1 MLSGGILVRFTLK
14 AAPTLGGSGPFVY
27 QTFGLSTGD
36 TSQIGPDIVGDG
48 AACTFWDGYISGLTW
63 SDSLDLSQGKGG
75 FAEATSGELTLI
87 DATRNLD
94 ISLSAAIRSGL
105 VVLEGAKVWVAALPP
120 GGTFADVQPIRQF
133 QVVGDPSVA
142 GGDDPTITLHLRS
155 ASWLASDAMAVT
167 INKTQILGD
176 PTDYQNPT
184 DPTYPVGSGLNR
196 PLQSAAGVTFGGID
210 VSIKAGGVQPAQK
223 LCRYD
228 RTTEHAGDVGDTD
241 GPIAFIPSTFA
252 TATSRATYSAD
263 TGAAFGAIESA
274 AGVWF
279 GCRTATVSLGL
290 PADMTQAQALYDLI
304 ELYRASGYRIILS
317 DGSWFLDIS
326 AQTHS
331 GENVA
336 VSIPEFAGFGSSSPD
351 LFTKGYAL
359 IGSVA
364 SPLGPTAPYAGVLF
378 NLCDYDGNE
387 LFDSLPDPSAVQI
400 IAVPDAIP
408 LAADQVLCSGVALN
422 GEAIPTAFDQ
432 SLSAGVTL
440 GRPACANQSS
450 ILVAKALSL
459 QNCADPQ
466 PGGANRFG
474 RAYMEPNP
482 PVTTSIGGD
491 LNPID
496 IHASSTY
503 TVGGPSATQTLSMK
517 LRVGTFA
524 PSLNIGMLD
533 VSYRTKVILNGR
545 TGPFAFWGPYW
556 KRPDVFPNP
565 IFNRTIDYKANPAPK
580 VPIWKKAFRSLAD
593 AYHETQLIT
602 KNNLTGQTNT
612 VAFEISEAFL
622 WDFQE
627 ISFSSLYPV
636 VYPFFRRYGF
646 EQISA
651 SPTAAC
657 GVDGTGSIA
666 VGAIGGQ
673 GIGWT
678 SVSPAVTSDT
688 GAASWTG
695 IAYDGAGRFLAI
707 GRLTGAAT
715 DDDRMIFAT
724 STDDGATW
732 AASRD
737 AAFLGHTGGKIYC
750 DGVRW
755 AILVAGDNSIRTQT
769 VAGYPGAWT
778 DSVTS
783 RQFACAK
790 GNGSLWLIGGAVA
803 GGYNLAT
810 TTDFASLATQT
821 IGTTEQVQSIS
832 WIPTSKT
839 WLAGMTDGSVW
850 YSTVATDAT
859 VPTAWTKVV
868 VFAGGLSA
876 LGNWSGIS
884 VESFGFDADG
894 RPQQFGSVDG
904 VNWLE
909 RDSRPDV
916 AVYHAA
922 YTNPSGAGI
931 WIGASGSNQSCQIIT
946 SDSAA
951 RDWTPWATP
960 SPSAALQN
968 LRSRRFGGVGAYD
981 YNPLR
986 WSGMHWPG
994 EGSGVSFAIAFDP
1007 GSGDTPSTAVAKIC
1021 EEWWGFAGE
1030 FAGNVDASN
1039 DPIPEELPRVKPGD
1053 VEDVYSELTFEYHKF
1068 GPDYLKTAY
1077 VRNVDTAY
1085 TAGNDAFYFGGWDPD
1100 GVNTNGLAI
1109 WNECR
1114 ESFLRYGTKRELRR
1128 SFDSIH
1134 DETTMGALW
1143 TYVHPD
1149 LGMRIRHITRQPR
1162 YLYLTV
1168 QGVFGSE
1175 QAIASHRAASGC
1187 RYKPNQ
1193 TMIAAQGW
1201 ALPEW
1206 GFVTNIQPNPITGNI
1221 ELEIMFAPE

>member
-1 MLSGGILVRFTLK
+1 MSSGAILVRFTLK
-14 AAPTLGGSGPFVY
+14 TAPTLTGSGPYVA

-36 TSQIGPDIVGDG
+36 TDQTGIDIVGDG
-48 AACTFWDGYISGLTW
+48 AACKFWSGCISGLTW
-63 SDSLDLSQGKGG
+63 SDALDLSQGKGG
-75 FAEATSGELTLI
+75 FAEATSGDLTLI
-87 DATRNLD
+87 DATAD
-94 ISLSAAIRSGL
+94 TGVSLSAAIRSGL
-105 VVLEGAKVWVAALPP
+105 VVLEGATVWVAALPP
-120 GGTFADVQPIRQF
+120 GGTFADVQRIRQF

-155 ASWLASDAMAVT
+155 ASWLASDAMETT
-167 INKTQILGD
+167 INKTQILASAAD
-176 PTDYQNPT
+176 QQNPT
-184 DPTYPVGSGLNR
+184 DPSYPIGDGLNQPFR
-196 PLQSAAGVTFGGID
+196 SSVGVAFGGSD
-210 VSIKAGGVQPAQK
+210 VSIKAGAVQPVQN

-228 RTTEHAGDVGDTD
+228 RTTEQAGDVGATD
-241 GPIAFIPSTFA
+241 GPIALIPSTFA

-263 TGAAFGAIESA
+263 TGTAFGAIESA

-304 ELYRASGYRIILS
+304 ELYRANGYRIVLS

-336 VSIPEFAGFGSSSPD
+336 VSIPEYAGFSSSSPD

-359 IGSVA
+359 IGSAA

-400 IAVPDAIP
+400 LAVPDAIP
-408 LAADQVLCSGVALN
+408 IGAGQIECMGFASN
-422 GEAIPTAFDQ
+422 GETIPATLDQ
-432 SLSAGVTL
+432 SLADGVTF
-440 GRPACANQSS
+440 GRPACANQSA
-450 ILVAKALSL
+450 ILLAKALPL
-459 QNCADPQ
+459 QVCADPQ
-466 PGGANRFG
+466 PGTANRFG
-474 RAYMEPNP
+474 RAYMDPNP

-503 TVGGPSATQTLSMK
+503 VVAGPSATQTLSMRIK
-517 LRVGTFA
+517 IGTLA

-533 VSYRTKVILNGR
+533 VSYRSKVILNGR

-565 IFNRTIDYKANPAPK
+565 ITNRAIDYAASPAPK
-580 VPIWKKAFRSLAD
+580 VPNWKKSFRSIDD
-593 AYHETQLIT
+593 AYHDTQLIT

-612 VAFEISEAFL
+612 VAFDISEAFL

-646 EQISA
+646 EQIAA
-651 SPTAAC
+651 SPTAVC
-657 GVDGTGSIA
+657 GVDGAGSIA
-666 VGAIGGQ
+666 VGAIDGQ
-673 GIGWT
+673 SIAWT
-678 SVSPAVTSDT
+678 PASPAVASDT
-688 GAASWTG
+688 GAVAWTG
-695 IAYDGAGRFLAI
+695 IAYDGASRFLAV
-707 GRLTGAAT
+707 GYMAGADAA
-715 DDDRMIFAT
+715 DDLMIFAT
-724 STDDGATW
+724 STDGGATW
-732 AASRD
+732 ATSQD
-737 AAFLGHTGGKIYC
+737 VAFPGYTGGKVFC

-755 AILVAGDNSIRTQT
+755 VILVAGDNSIRTQT

-778 DSVTS
+778 DSVAS

-810 TTDFASLATQT
+810 TTNFASLATQT
-821 IGTTEQVQSIS
+821 IGTTEQIQSIS
-832 WIPTSKT
+832 WIPSSKT
-839 WLAGMTDGSVW
+839 WLVGMTDGSVW

-859 VPTAWTKVV
+859 VPTSWTKVV
-868 VFAGGLSA
+868 VFAGNLSA
-876 LGNWSGIS
+876 LGNWSGLS
-884 VESFGFDADG
+884 VEAFGFDADG
-894 RPQQFGSVDG
+894 RAQQFGTTDG
-904 VNWLE
+904 ANWIE

-916 AVYHAA
+916 AIYHAA
-922 YTNPSGAGI
+922 YTNPSGTGI
-931 WIGASGSNQSCQIIT
+931 WIGTSGPNQSSQIIT

-960 SPSAALQN
+960 SPSTALQS
-968 LRSRRFGGVGAYD
+968 LRSRRFGGMGAHN

-986 WSGMHWPG
+986 WSGLYWPG

-1007 GSGDTPSTAVAKIC
+1007 SSGDTPSTAVAKIC

-1030 FAGNVDASN
+1030 FAGDVDASN

-1068 GPDYLKTAY
+1068 GPNYLKTAY

-1085 TAGNDAFYFGGWDPD
+1085 APGNDAFYFGGWDPD
-1100 GVNTNGLAI
+1100 GANTNGLAI

-1114 ESFLRYGTKRELRR
+1114 ASFLRYGTKRELRR

-1134 DETTMGALW
+1134 DDVTMGALW
-1143 TYVHPD
+1143 TYAHPD

-1168 QGVFGSE
+1168 QGIFGST

-1187 RYKPNQ
+1187 RYKANQ

-1206 GFVTNIQPNPITGNI
+1206 GIVTSSQADPITGNI
-1221 ELEIMFAPE
+1221 ELEIAFAPE